1 MKRDAYVLILA
12 AVLVTPVFVFSQN
25 SDGLEQVSQ
34 EDLRRL
40 EEVIQQLEETPS
52 QTQTVSAGND
62 FNLDLIWKTNTLVP
76 YDYPGKAL
84 PGILSAV
91 NIYALADVPQPQD
104 LTYTWIVD
112 DASSNR
118 EGPDQVGRGK
128 YSFLLI
134 TYQIPQFT
142 HELRVTA
149 TNEATG
155 KSASA
160 GLEIKTVLPEV
171 YLYTPN
177 NNIFNNLAANIIDL
191 LAGAESN
198 LMARVFNFNTRNLN
212 DLDFKW
218 FFNNTA
224 EENTGVR
231 TEILPVTVSAR
242 SPAGS
247 QANLKLEILPKNKR
261 ANIHERATIR
271 TTINIIKPNQ

>member
-1 MKRDAYVLILA
+1 MKKDLYILILI
-12 AVLVTPVFVFSQN
+12 AVLLTPVYVFSQN
-25 SDGLEQVSQ
+25 TDLEQISP
-34 EDLRRL
+34 EELRQL
-40 EEVIQQLEETPS
+40 EKVVQSLEETPS
-52 QTQTVSAGND
+52 QAQTVSAGND

-91 NIYALADVPQPQD
+91 NIYALADVSNPQN

-134 TYQIPQFT
+134 TYQIPEFT

-149 TNEATG
+149 TDETTG

-171 YLYTPN
+171 YLYTRN
-177 NNIFNNLAANIIDL
+177 NSIFNNLAASTIDL
-191 LAGAESN
+191 LAGAESG
-198 LMARVFNFNTRNLN
+198 LMARVFNFNTRGLN

-218 FFNNTA
+218 FFNNK
-224 EENTGVR
+224 EEMNTGVR
-231 TEILPVTVSAR
+231 TEILPINVSER

-271 TTINIIKPNQ
+271 TTINVIKPN

>member
-1 MKRDAYVLILA
+1 MKRDIYVLILIA
-12 AVLVTPVFVFSQN
+12 ALLVPTPIFSQN
-25 SDGLEQVSQ
+25 ADLEQVSP
-34 EDLRRL
+34 EELRQLERVFQSL
-40 EEVIQQLEETPS
+40 EEAPS
-52 QTQTVSAGND
+52 QAQTVSAGND
-62 FNLDLIWKTNTLVP
+62 FNLDLVWKTNTLVP

-91 NIYALADVPQPQD
+91 NIYALADVPKPQN

-128 YSFLLI
+128 SSFLLI

-149 TNEATG
+149 TDEATG
-155 KSASA
+155 QSASA

-171 YLYTPN
+171 YLYTQN
-177 NNIFNNLAANIIDL
+177 NDVFNNLAANVIDL
-191 LAGAESN
+191 LAGAESG
-198 LMARVFNFNTRNLN
+198 LMARVFNFNTRKLN

-218 FFNNTA
+218 FFNNQEKDA
-224 EENTGVR
+224 GAR
-231 TEILPVTVSAR
+231 TEILPINVSER

-247 QANLKLEILPKNKR
+247 QADLKLEILPKNKR

-271 TTINIIKPNQ
+271 TTINIIKQDQ

>member
-1 MKRDAYVLILA
+1 MKKDLYILILI
-12 AVLVTPVFVFSQN
+12 AVLLTPVYVFSQN
-25 SDGLEQVSQ
+25 TDLEQISP
-34 EDLRRL
+34 EKLRQL
-40 EEVIQQLEETPS
+40 EKVVQSLEETPS
-52 QTQTVSAGND
+52 QAQTVSAGND

-91 NIYALADVPQPQD
+91 NIYALADVSNPQN

-134 TYQIPQFT
+134 TYQIPEFT

-149 TNEATG
+149 TDETTG

-171 YLYTPN
+171 YLYTRN
-177 NNIFNNLAANIIDL
+177 NSIFNNLAASTIDL
-191 LAGAESN
+191 LAGAESG
-198 LMARVFNFNTRNLN
+198 LMARVFNFNTRGLN

-218 FFNNTA
+218 FFNNK
-224 EENTGVR
+224 EEMNTGVR
-231 TEILPVTVSAR
+231 TEILPINVSER

-271 TTINIIKPNQ
+271 TTINVIKPN